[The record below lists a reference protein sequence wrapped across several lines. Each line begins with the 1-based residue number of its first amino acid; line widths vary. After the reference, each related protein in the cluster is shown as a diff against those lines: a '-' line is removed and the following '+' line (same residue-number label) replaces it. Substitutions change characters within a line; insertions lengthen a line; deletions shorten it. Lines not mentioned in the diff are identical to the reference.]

1 MWKDEL
7 ASAPP
12 IPRDLPVN
20 QIIVST
26 IETIRNIALM
36 QLLVQHNKSM
46 MIIGPTGTGKS
57 VYITVNKIYFIE

>member
-1 MWKDEL
+1 M
-7 ASAPP
+7 ASAPA

-26 IETIRNIALM
+26 IETVRNIALM
-36 QLLVQHNKSM
+36 QLLVQHQKAM

-57 VYITVNKIYFIE
+57 VYVTVK